1 MMIREYTVDV
11 SADEA
16 SRMSNVLGADG
27 AGAVRPGLKTFRFD
41 QDAFVA
47 VADGGFE
54 RFLWAAFDRVV
65 ESDGMIYLAK
75 GAAVKFCLPVAGL
88 RDADIRRAIWDF
100 VSDHVGL
107 NA

>member
-16 SRMSNVLGADG
+16 GRMSNVLGAD
-27 AGAVRPGLKTFRFD
+27 AVRPGLKTFRFD

-100 VSDHVGL
+100 VSGRVGL